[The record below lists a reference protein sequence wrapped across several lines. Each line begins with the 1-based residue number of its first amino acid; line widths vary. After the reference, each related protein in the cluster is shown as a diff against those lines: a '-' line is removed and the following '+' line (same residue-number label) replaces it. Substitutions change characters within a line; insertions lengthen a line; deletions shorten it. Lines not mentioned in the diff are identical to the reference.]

1 MAWKSST
8 FTRKGSGR
16 TPKSGDIQRAADRHK
31 DAIEDV
37 VRQAKE
43 LASESMRQLDRIKD
57 PDLRRSAKR

>member
-8 FTRKGSGR
+8 FTQRSSGK
-16 TPKSGDIQRAADRHK
+16 TPKSEDIKRAAGRHK
-31 DAIEDV
+31 EAIDGV

-43 LASESMRQLDRIKD
+43 LASDSLRQLDQIKD